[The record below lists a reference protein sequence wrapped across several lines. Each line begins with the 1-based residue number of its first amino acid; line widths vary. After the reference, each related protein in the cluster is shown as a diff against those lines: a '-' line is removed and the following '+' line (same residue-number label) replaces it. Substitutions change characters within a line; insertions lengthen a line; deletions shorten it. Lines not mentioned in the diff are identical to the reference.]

1 MIGAAM
7 LLLTQMVLSA
17 RAEDDVGTLRMLPNQ
32 MFAPTLAMQVALTAT
47 LNPDYPLLADTAVD
61 LRGVPGPRVCR

>member
-1 MIGAAM
+1 MIGTAM

-32 MFAPTLAMQVALTAT
+32 MFAPILAMQVAVIAT
-47 LNPDYPLLADTAVD
+47 TTCT
-61 LRGVPGPRVCR
+61 PRR